1 MRVLTV
7 EVKLIKHTVIYRY
20 LSLSGDTIKAF
31 KDISKKEICLKIDNL
46 KPDML
51 RKINKIS
58 FPIVESFLVY

>member
-1 MRVLTV
+1 M
-7 EVKLIKHTVIYRY
+7 VIYCY